1 MGVCC
6 CSSKPD
12 VQKNN
17 RFRCNTK
24 CNNICNDDEVIEKKD
39 RIQFDLNTIIK
50 ANTIKKS
57 QSLGNYK
64 GEMKIKLCNQK
75 LSYLNIIEKLQNEID
90 SIILE
95 ILNYDFKRN
104 NIDQK
109 KISHRNIE
117 YLKNILQYKTDSR
130 NHYLNLIND
139 IIGFKELDRK
149 LHRET
154 D

>member
-17 RFRCNTK
+17 RFRCNTI
-24 CNNICNDDEVIEKKD
+24 CNNDEVIQKKD

-57 QSLGNYK
+57 QNLGNHK
-64 GEMKIKLCNQK
+64 REMKIKLCNEK
-75 LSYLNIIEKLQNEID
+75 LSYLNIIEKLQIEID

-104 NIDQK
+104 DIDRK

-130 NHYLNLIND
+130 NHYINLINN
-139 IIGFKELDRK
+139 IIGFKELDR
-149 LHRET
+149 ET